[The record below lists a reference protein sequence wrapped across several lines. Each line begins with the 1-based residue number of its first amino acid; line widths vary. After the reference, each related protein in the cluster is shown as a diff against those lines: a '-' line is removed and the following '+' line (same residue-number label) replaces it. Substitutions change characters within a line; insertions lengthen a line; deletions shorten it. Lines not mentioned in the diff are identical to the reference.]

1 MVEYLAVL
9 SKKSKEQEHVD
20 FFTKLVPM
28 MSAPELRVFI
38 RLIRKDLRFD
48 AGSKIILDAI
58 SPTAYATYQST
69 NDLEGIVKGEDIG
82 EVCVFLF

>member
-1 MVEYLAVL
+1 
-9 SKKSKEQEHVD
+9 
-20 FFTKLVPM
+20 
-28 MSAPELRVFI
+28 MSAPELRIFI

-58 SPTAYATYQST
+58 SPTAYTTYQST

-82 EVCVFLF
+82 EVCISFLNIFDKHFFIYSV